1 MMKDPTN
8 ATPGAGFFRNVVR
21 LGWVSLLTDVSSEML
36 YAITPLFITQ
46 VLGASVGI
54 VGLIEGIAE
63 GTASVLKGISG
74 WQSDR
79 IRKRKAFVFYGYSLS
94 AIAKPLI
101 GMATGWPMVLVARFL
116 DRFGKGVRTSAR
128 DALIADSTRPEE
140 RGRAYGLH
148 RAMDTAG
155 ALVGVAI
162 SLVLLLLLKGHETE
176 TSAFRQLYWLA
187 FIPAVGGVLLIFTVK
202 EMPFKRKEGG
212 GNRKFDLHF
221 GKEFYATLG
230 LYSLFTLGNS
240 SDVFL
245 LLRAENAGWAAEA
258 VIGAYLLY
266 NASYS
271 LLSYPIGRRADRM
284 SKGTLL
290 GCGLLVFALVYVG
303 FAWLPSPWLIWPL
316 FLVYGVYMALTDGVS
331 KALIAN
337 LAGAEVRGTA
347 LGLFYMISGLLMVAS
362 SILAGYLWDHVS
374 SAAPFYLG
382 AAAALAAGV
391 GFFLKKT
398 RS

>member
-1 MMKDPTN
+1 MKDSTSV
-8 ATPGAGFFRNVVR
+8 TSGQSFFRNVVR
-21 LGWVSLLTDVSSEML
+21 LGWVSLLTDISSEML

-54 VGLIEGIAE
+54 VGVIEGIAE

-79 IRKRKAFVFYGYSLS
+79 IRKRKAFVFSGYSFS

-101 GMATGWPMVLVARFL
+101 GIATGWPVVLLARFL

-128 DALIADSTRPEE
+128 DALIADSTLPEE

-162 SLVLLLLLKGHETE
+162 SLCLLLVLKGHETE
-176 TSAFRQLYWLA
+176 FHAFRQLYWLA
-187 FIPAVGGVLLIFTVK
+187 FIPAVAGVLFIFAVK
-202 EMPFKRKEGG
+202 EIPPKRADGAKRKLDLRFGG
-212 GNRKFDLHF
+212 
-221 GKEFYATLG
+221 EFYATLG
-230 LYSLFTLGNS
+230 LYSVFTVGNS

-245 LLRAENAGWAAEA
+245 LLKAENAGLAAEA

-271 LLSYPIGRRADRM
+271 LLSYPFGKRADRM
-284 SKGTLL
+284 SKGKLL
-290 GCGLLVFALVYVG
+290 GYGLLVFALVYIG
-303 FAWLPSPWLIWPL
+303 FALLPSVWLIWPL
-316 FLVYGVYMALTDGVS
+316 FLVYGIYMALTDGVS

-337 LAGAEVRGTA
+337 LVGAEVRGTA
-347 LGLFYMISGLLMVAS
+347 LGLFYMVTGLLMVAS

-382 AAAALAAGV
+382 AAAALVAGL
-391 GFFLKKT
+391 GFLFRKG
-398 RS
+398 